1 VIVKIDLFSDFNK
14 FRQSSCGIQFFCS
27 EYTLSFRTIKHKS
40 EYIRL
45 IRVTDNDTDL
55 KQNCY
60 KFF

>member
-27 EYTLSFRTIKHKS
+27 EYTLSFRAIKHKS

-45 IRVTDNDTDL
+45 IRVTDNL
-55 KQNCY
+55 HC
-60 KFF
+60 F